1 MAKNA
6 KISADTTVDTTV
18 ELIFDGINWI
28 DANATPFDFD
38 SFEFDGLNWIP
49 KA

>member
-1 MAKNA
+1 MAKTKTNNA
-6 KISADTTVDTTV
+6 SVESVAI

-28 DANATPFDFD
+28 DPNATTFDFD
-38 SFEFDGLNWIP
+38 SFEFDGVNWVE

>member
-1 MAKNA
+1 MAKA
-6 KISADTTVDTTV
+6 SKTADATVETTV

-28 DANATPFDFD
+28 DPNAPAFDFD
-38 SFEFDGLNWIP
+38 SFEFDGVNWIP